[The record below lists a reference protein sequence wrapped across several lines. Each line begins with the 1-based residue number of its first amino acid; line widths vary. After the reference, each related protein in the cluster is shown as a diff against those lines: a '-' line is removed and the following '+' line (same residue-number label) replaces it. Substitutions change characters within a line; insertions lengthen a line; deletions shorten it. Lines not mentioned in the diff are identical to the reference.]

1 MEPQSH
7 PPVIDV
13 TLDGAV
19 LPEPTLFRR
28 LARLWRALPP
38 GAVPALLLFGA
49 ALLALAFVLLGLLL
63 VAAPV
68 LLVLSIVSLVLR
80 GRRLMR

>member
-1 MEPQSH
+1 MEHVS
-7 PPVIDV
+7 PPPTIDV

-19 LPEPTLFRR
+19 LPEPTLFHRLGRR
-28 LARLWRALPP
+28 WRALPP
-38 GAVPALLLFGA
+38 GAVPALLLFA
-49 ALLALAFVLLGLLL
+49 TALLALAFVLLGLLL

-68 LLVLSIVSLVLR
+68 LLVLSVISLVLR